1 MSLLGPSDRLKQG
14 TMLLLGKQMYIFW
27 VDLIFLWQ
35 WLS

>member
-1 MSLLGPSDRLKQG
+1 MSLLGPSDRLKHG
-14 TMLLLGKQMYIFW
+14 TILLIDKQMDIFW